1 MEHREGTF
9 QGTNALELF
18 YQCWRPDGAPRATLA
33 IVHGFGEH
41 SGRYMNVVQHF
52 VPRGYAI
59 YGLDHRGH
67 GRSPGPR
74 GHINAWDEYRDDVR
88 AFTQLAA
95 AQEPQIPVFLW
106 GHSLGGLIALEYAL
120 HYPEGL
126 RGVIASAPLL
136 GQAGVSPILIALAR
150 VLSRLAPKFSLSTG
164 LDATTLSRD
173 PAVAPAYTSDPLV
186 HSLATPR
193 LSTEITAAQEWT
205 LAHAGE
211 WRLPLLL
218 FFGTADRLVP
228 PANTRRFFD
237 AVTWADKQKIEY
249 EGAYHEVHNDIIY
262 PQVMADVDQWLEVHL
277 Q

>member
-1 MEHREGTF
+1 MEHSEGTF
-9 QGTNALELF
+9 QGAGNLKLF
-18 YQCWRPDGAPRATLA
+18 YQCWRPEGEVRAALA

-41 SGRYMNVVQHF
+41 SGRYPNVVQHF

-59 YGLDHRGH
+59 YALDHRGH
-67 GRSPGPR
+67 GRSPGQR
-74 GHINAWDEYRDDVR
+74 GYINAWSEYREDVH
-88 AFTQLAA
+88 AFVQMVTTYTSSRS
-95 AQEPQIPVFLW
+95 IFLW
-106 GHSLGGLIALEYAL
+106 GHSLGGLIVLEYAL
-120 HYPEGL
+120 HYPDGL

-150 VLSRLAPKFSLSTG
+150 VLSRIAPKFSLSTG

-173 PAVAPAYTSDPLV
+173 PAVVQAYTSDPLV

-193 LSTEITAAQEWT
+193 LSTEITAAQQWT

-228 PANTRRFFD
+228 PANTRAFFD
-237 AVTWADKQKIEY
+237 AIPFADKHKIEY
-249 EGAYHEVHNDIIY
+249 EGAYHEVHNDIIHA
-262 PQVMADVDQWLEVHL
+262 QVMADVEQWVETHL
-277 Q
+277 